1 MNWVEFFR
9 LFRMIYEAENILYL
23 GNPEI
28 VKELA
33 SLKKNLTLI
42 TPEELKIKTR
52 RIKYI
57 KENPMNISIEKSRKF
72 DLVINNLPLDIIGS
86 FSILKNF
93 CDNFRKNG
101 KLLMHLKVQNKLTN
115 YAKRLSK
122 EFLGEMGIK
131 EVGYLKIDNKLYL
144 IGEKV

>member
-93 CDNFRKNG
+93 CGNFRKNG

-131 EVGYLKIDNKLYL
+131 EVGYLKVDNKLYL

>member
-93 CDNFRKNG
+93 CSNFRKNG

-131 EVGYLKIDNKLYL
+131 EVGYLKVDNKLYL

>member
-1 MNWVEFFR
+1 MNWAEFFR

-23 GNPEI
+23 GDPEI

-33 SLKKNLTLI
+33 FLKKNLTLI
-42 TPEELKIKTR
+42 TPEELKIKAR
-52 RIKYI
+52 KIRYI
-57 KENPMNISIEKSRKF
+57 KENPMNITLEKNKKF
-72 DLVINNLPLDIIGS
+72 DLVINNLPLDIIES
-86 FSILKNF
+86 FSVLKNF
-93 CDNFRKNG
+93 CENFRKNG

-131 EVGYLKIDNKLYL
+131 EVGYLKVDNKLYL

>member
-1 MNWVEFFR
+1 MNWMDFFR
-9 LFRMIYEAENILYL
+9 LFKMIYEAENILYL
-23 GNPEI
+23 GDPEI

-33 SLKKNLTLI
+33 ALKKNMVLI
-42 TPEELKIKTR
+42 TPEELEIKTR

-57 KENPMNISIEKSRKF
+57 KENPINITIDKNKKF

-93 CDNFRKNG
+93 CDNMGKKT

-115 YAKRLSK
+115 YAKTLSK
-122 EFLGEMGIK
+122 EFLAEMRIK
-131 EVGYLKIDNKLYL
+131 EIGYLKIDDKLYL